1 MATRVSY
8 QVRLCQRRG
17 TGWPALGPVLT
28 KPLAQGDAVVFIS
41 STASLS
47 LCFCRSVA
55 ALIEWRVPAGGGDGG
70 SGGGEGEGD
79 GEGES
84 VDGEGGGG
92 GGEGEG
98 DGVGEFPSRP
108 SATIPTTRAATATIP
123 TSPIAPCLA
132 DTRDLG
138 AVAAG
143 TVRGGGSAGTVS
155 STSPLIVRFNFC
167 AWSLPNQGRGRA
179 EPQHRGEC
187 VGWPWGSLE
196 QAISAGLCKLRR
208 VSELVSTEWAL
219 CRVPW
224 VWTLVVVR

>member
-41 STASLS
+41 STASVS
-47 LCFCRSVA
+47 LFFCSSVA
-55 ALIEWRVPAGGGDGG
+55 ALIEWRAPAGGGDGGGGGDG

-79 GEGES
+79 AEGES
-84 VDGEGGGG
+84 VDGGGGG
-92 GGEGEG
+92 GVAVSLGDGEGE
-98 DGVGEFPSRP
+98 FTSRP
-108 SATIPTTRAATATIP
+108 SATIPTTRAATATRP

-138 AVAAG
+138 AVAVAG

-155 STSPLIVRFNFC
+155 STSPLIAQINDC
-167 AWSLPNQGRGRA
+167 AWSLPNQGRRRELSRSIGASVSDGRGA
-179 EPQHRGEC
+179 
-187 VGWPWGSLE
+187 V
-196 QAISAGLCKLRR
+196 
-208 VSELVSTEWAL
+208 
-219 CRVPW
+219 
-224 VWTLVVVR
+224 